1 MERGAMPL
9 YEYRCE
15 GCGEQFEVVQRVS
28 AQVEDTICPH
38 CRAQKATR
46 LMSTFASKIVGDHKP
61 GFTEMKAYD
70 MLNRSEEHT
79 SELQSPCNL
88 VCRLLLEK
96 KNIGPQFLHPSV
108 CLIASSSYT

>member
-28 AQVEDTICPH
+28 ARVEDTTCPH

-46 LMSTFASKIVGDHKP
+46 L
-61 GFTEMKAYD
+61 
-70 MLNRSEEHT
+70 
-79 SELQSPCNL
+79 
-88 VCRLLLEK
+88 
-96 KNIGPQFLHPSV
+96 
-108 CLIASSSYT
+108 